1 MGSDA
6 SPTFIL
12 NPHVSPKIY
21 SHGSEDLI
29 HEASAATITRTVSV
43 PVKKISQEVF
53 SERRRSARLQKQDEN
68 QGPNNARVRKYEM
81 RTIKSKKAKVHEQ
94 ASEGL
99 RADLV
104 PEAGFVS
111 NGEELAG
118 NTMDMGENGFIGG
131 ERFETNLCH
140 QSGMSADARVKDTL
154 KIFNALFLQAVQG
167 EEKRCRRVETTNEP
181 EVANHCKGKS
191 HKSKGKTSS
200 KSTPTKLKKDGGV
213 LRVELKTKAQ
223 RPDLKAITKMIET
236 NAILYAR
243 KRCGDI
249 PGVDVG
255 HQFFSRAEMVA
266 IGFHSHWLNGIDFMG
281 NEYRTEEQYK
291 SYSFPLAVSIVLSGQ
306 YEDDQDNSEDIVY
319 TGQGGNNLLGNK
331 RQIADQEMKRGNL
344 ALKHNLEHGVPVR
357 VTRGHKSESSYCG
370 KVYTYDGLYKVV
382 DYWAERGVS
391 GFTIFKYRLKRLEGQ
406 PALKTDKVHFAYG
419 QTGRSIL
426 DRRGVVC
433 DDISGGQENFPI
445 PATNVVDPPFAP
457 TGFVYHKS
465 LIVAKSVNLPP
476 DAEGCQCIGG
486 CVDFR
491 ICACAGLNG
500 SEFPYVR
507 RYGERLVQAK
517 DVVFECGPNCRCGSS
532 CVNRTSQRGLRYR
545 LEVFRTPNKG
555 WAVRSLESIPSG
567 APICEYTGFLRQTDE
582 IDNELENNYIF
593 EIDCLQTMKGIDG
606 RQRRFGDVSIHS
618 PANLH
623 KIEDKK
629 SEGHPEFCIDAGS
642 TGNVARFINHSCEPN
657 LFVQCVLSSHHD
669 LKLARVMLF
678 ASDNIPP
685 LQELTYDYGYALGSV
700 MDADGKIK
708 TMPCYCGASSCRKR
722 LY

>member
-154 KIFNALFLQAVQG
+154 KIFNALFLQAVQ
-167 EEKRCRRVETTNEP
+167 
-181 EVANHCKGKS
+181 
-191 HKSKGKTSS
+191 
-200 KSTPTKLKKDGGV
+200 
-213 LRVELKTKAQ
+213 
-223 RPDLKAITKMIET
+223 
-236 NAILYAR
+236 
-243 KRCGDI
+243 
-249 PGVDVG
+249 
-255 HQFFSRAEMVA
+255 
-266 IGFHSHWLNGIDFMG
+266 
-281 NEYRTEEQYK
+281 
-291 SYSFPLAVSIVLSGQ
+291 
-306 YEDDQDNSEDIVY
+306 
-319 TGQGGNNLLGNK
+319 
-331 RQIADQEMKRGNL
+331 
-344 ALKHNLEHGVPVR
+344 
-357 VTRGHKSESSYCG
+357 
-370 KVYTYDGLYKVV
+370 
-382 DYWAERGVS
+382 
-391 GFTIFKYRLKRLEGQ
+391 
-406 PALKTDKVHFAYG
+406 VHFAYG